1 MARDDGR
8 WARDGGSRGG
18 QPTLHALARFDVYR
32 RALEVAGIVRGIDV
46 RGDLRAQMIR
56 AAESVVLNIAE
67 AQGRSG
73 GDCGRALEVARGSL
87 YEVAGALDLA
97 ELTLGERSNIEGA
110 REGVRAVAAMLARL
124 CARSGRAAAP
134 RWTKSAT
141 A

>member
-1 MARDDGR
+1 MVAN
-8 WARDGGSRGG
+8 G

-46 RGDLRAQMIR
+46 RGDLRSQMIR

-73 GDCGRALEVARGSL
+73 GDRGRALEVARGSL

-97 ELTLGERSNIEGA
+97 ELSLGERSRIEEA
-110 REGVRAVAAMLARL
+110 REGVRAVAAMLAKL
-124 CARSGRAAAP
+124 CARR
-134 RWTKSAT
+134 
-141 A
+141 